1 MKKIAVIGAGIAGL
15 ACAYVLQEAGCDVTV
30 FEREANTGGRMRSR
44 TKDGLVWDIGAD
56 HLCNLYDR
64 IKFYCGEFGIAW
76 EPMRFLQYG
85 LVKNGNVVIPS
96 EAIGRVSKLRL
107 AFEYF
112 RTKAIGTFF
121 NLDTFAEFDNDNA
134 YDVMKRRCGKD
145 VADYFVDAFTST
157 YQFHRAKET
166 SVGALMGI
174 MQSIKMDKE
183 RWNLCRTQGGMQALP
198 DAFAK
203 RLNVKFDVTIDHVAG
218 SADGRPTVTIDG
230 KEEAF
235 DVVVLATPA
244 PATLKLLKNP
254 TDRQRDVLARS
265 RYATTIGVAFR
276 VDKNC
281 LPNIAVTWVPYVE
294 SKKISG
300 FVNETMKGEELMC
313 ADGTTL
319 ISTWLHEEF
328 AKEILDKSD
337 EEIFAL
343 VKEEFVR
350 ICPWVSTESELGN
363 HDLQQ
368 WPHAMPVFAQGHLA
382 MVKEFMTDGQG
393 ANNVFF
399 TGDYLNSPWTEGA
412 LRNGER
418 VAASIISRA

>member
-15 ACAYVLQEAGCDVTV
+15 ACAYALQEAGCEVTV
-30 FEREANTGGRMRSR
+30 FEKEMNAGGRMRSR
-44 TKDGLVWDIGAD
+44 TKDGFVFDIGAD

-64 IKFYCGEFGIAW
+64 IKFYCEKFEIPW
-76 EPMRFLQYG
+76 EPMRFLRYG

-112 RTKAIGTFF
+112 RTKAVGTFF
-121 NLDTFAEFDNDNA
+121 HLDNFAEFDTDNA

-166 SVGALMGI
+166 SVGAMMGI

-198 DAFAK
+198 DAFAQ
-203 RLNVKFDVTIDHVAG
+203 RLNVKFGVSIDHVAG
-218 SADGRPTVTIDG
+218 SDHGAVVVIDG
-230 KEEAF
+230 KEERF

-244 PATLKLLKNP
+244 PASLKLFTNP
-254 TDRQRDVLARS
+254 TEHQRNVLAKS
-265 RYATTIGVAFR
+265 RYATTISVAFR
-276 VDKNC
+276 VKREM
-281 LPNIAVTWVPYVE
+281 LPDIAVTWVPYVE
-294 SKKISG
+294 SQKISG
-300 FVNETMKGEELMC
+300 FVNEAMKGEEVIND
-313 ADGTTL
+313 DGTTL

-328 AKEILDKSD
+328 AKEILEKSD
-337 EEIFAL
+337 EEIFTL
-343 VKEEFVR
+343 VKEELIRV
-350 ICPWVSTESELGN
+350 CPWIETASDLSD
-363 HDLQQ
+363 HDLQK

-382 MVKEFMTDGQG
+382 MIHDFMTDGQG
-393 ANNVFF
+393 AQNVFF
-399 TGDYLNSPWTEGA
+399 AGDYLNSPWTEGA

-418 VAASIISRA
+418 VAESILTV

>member
-15 ACAYVLQEAGCDVTV
+15 ACAYVLKEAGCEVHV
-30 FEREANTGGRMRSR
+30 FEKESNTGGRMRSR
-44 TKDGLVWDIGAD
+44 TKDGFVWDIGAD

-64 IKFYCGEFGIAW
+64 IKFYCAKFEIPW

-121 NLDTFAEFDNDNA
+121 NLDAFAEFDNDNA

-203 RLNVKFDVTIDHVAG
+203 RLHVQFGVSIDRVVG
-218 SADGRPTVTIDG
+218 SAEKKPAVVING
-230 KEEAF
+230 KEEGF
-235 DVVVLATPA
+235 DVVVFATPA
-244 PATLKLLKNP
+244 PTTLRLFENP
-254 TDRQRDVLARS
+254 THRQRDVLERS
-265 RYATTIGVAFR
+265 RYSTTISVAFR
-276 VDKNC
+276 VDKDR

-294 SKKISG
+294 SEKISG
-300 FVNETMKGEELMC
+300 FVNETMKGEEVIHE
-313 ADGTTL
+313 DGTTL

-328 AKEILDKSD
+328 AKKITDNTD

-343 VKEEFVR
+343 VKEELVR
-350 ICPWVSTESELGN
+350 ICPWVSGEADLVN
-363 HDLQQ
+363 HDLQK

-382 MVKEFMTDGQG
+382 MIHDFMMDGQG
-393 ANNVFF
+393 ASNVFF

-418 VAASIISRA
+418 VAESILNRS